1 MFSRSRAAES
11 DFALLA
17 GSNRRN
23 LVFRE
28 RASLVVKVQ
37 SNRAFI
43 GPFVGV
49 AEEICHDRRCQF
61 PHADS
66 ALPIFSDL
74 VFEAGLVARSLGDYF
89 SGAGLRLGVT
99 GLSRSGKTVFLT
111 ALVNNLIAGA
121 RLPVLAASA
130 EGRIKRARLEPQPDD
145 AVPRF
150 AYEEHLASL
159 TGPDRRWPQSTRR
172 ISQLRVTIE
181 FETASAWGSR
191 SESLSVDLVDY
202 PGEWLLDLPLL
213 DKTYADWS
221 RETLKASETPARAL
235 LSAEWR
241 AALHGL
247 DPSAEASE
255 DSARRIAER
264 FTAYLRRARDDV
276 YALSTLPPGRFL
288 MPGDLEGSPALTFAP
303 IPLGEG
309 EAIVSGSL
317 AAMMARR
324 YEAYKAHVVRPFFR
338 DHFARLDRQI
348 VLVDALTALNSGP
361 AALKDLENALADVMR
376 AFRAGRASRLASIFR
391 PRIDRILFAATKAD
405 HLHHT
410 SHDRLEA
417 ILRVLTARA
426 IARAEGVGAG
436 IDVIALAAIRATR
449 EAEIRHGG
457 ETLNAIIGVPEAGER
472 IGDQVFDG
480 IVEAAVFPGEL
491 PADPN
496 AIFKGDAIALPEADN
511 DWRFVRFRPPLT
523 AKGVPPPQ
531 IRLDRALQFLIGDR
545 LA

>member
-1 MFSRSRAAES
+1 MS
-11 DFALLA
+11 
-17 GSNRRN
+17 
-23 LVFRE
+23 
-28 RASLVVKVQ
+28 
-37 SNRAFI
+37 
-43 GPFVGV
+43 
-49 AEEICHDRRCQF
+49 
-61 PHADS
+61 
-66 ALPIFSDL
+66 IFSDL
-74 VFEAGLVARSLGDYF
+74 VFEAELVARSIGDYF
-89 SGAGLRLGVT
+89 SGSGLRLGVT

-130 EGRIKRARLEPQPDD
+130 EGRLTRARLEPQPDD

-150 AYEEHLASL
+150 AYEEHLTSL
-159 TGPDRRWPQSTRR
+159 GGPDRRWPQSTRR
-172 ISQLRVTIE
+172 ISQLRLTIE
-181 FETASAWGSR
+181 FESAARWSGR
-191 SESLSVDLVDY
+191 SSSLTVDLVDY

-213 DKTYADWS
+213 DKSYAEWA
-221 RETLKASETPARAL
+221 RETLLASETPARAP
-235 LSAEWR
+235 LSADWR
-241 AALHGL
+241 ATLEGL
-247 DPSAEASE
+247 DPHAEAHEDAARGISE
-255 DSARRIAER
+255 C

-309 EAIVSGSL
+309 DAIKAGSM
-317 AAMMARR
+317 AAMMERR

-361 AALKDLENALADVMR
+361 AALRDLENALSDVLR
-376 AFRAGRASRLASIFR
+376 AFRAGRSSRFASVFR

-417 ILRVLTARA
+417 ILRALTAKA
-426 IARAEGVGAG
+426 IARAEGVGAD

-449 EAEIRHGG
+449 EAEIRHDG
-457 ETLNAIIGVPEAGER
+457 ETLDAIIGVPEKGET
-472 IGDQVFDG
+472 IGGQKFDG
-480 IVEAAVFPGEL
+480 VVEAAVFPGEL
-491 PADPN
+491 PADPTS
-496 AIFKGDAIALPEADN
+496 IFDGEAIALPEADN
-511 DWRFVRFRPPLT
+511 DWRFVRFRPPIT
-523 AKGVPPPQ
+523 ARGQPAPQ

>member
-1 MFSRSRAAES
+1 MSVFT
-11 DFALLA
+11 DF
-17 GSNRRN
+17 
-23 LVFRE
+23 
-28 RASLVVKVQ
+28 
-37 SNRAFI
+37 
-43 GPFVGV
+43 
-49 AEEICHDRRCQF
+49 
-61 PHADS
+61 
-66 ALPIFSDL
+66 
-74 VFEAGLVARSLGDYF
+74 VFEAGLVARSIGDYF
-89 SGAGLRLGVT
+89 SGAALRLGVT

-111 ALVNNLIAGA
+111 ALVNNMIAGA

-130 EGRIKRARLEPQPDD
+130 EGRITRARLEPQPDD

-150 AYEEHLASL
+150 AYEDHLMSL
-159 TGPDRRWPQSTRR
+159 SGPDRRWPRSTRR
-172 ISQLRVTIE
+172 IAELRLTIE
-181 FETASAWGSR
+181 FERAAGWGAR
-191 SESLSVDLVDY
+191 SSSLTLDLVDY

-213 DKTYADWS
+213 DKTYAEWS
-221 RETLKASETPARAL
+221 CETLAASRTPARAP
-235 LSAEWR
+235 LSDKWR
-241 AALHGL
+241 AALAGL
-247 DPSAEASE
+247 DAEADANE
-255 DSARRIAER
+255 DAARRIAEL
-264 FTAYLRRARDDV
+264 FTAYLKRARDDV

-303 IPLGEG
+303 IALGED
-309 EAIVSGSL
+309 ATIAPGSL

-361 AALKDLENALADVMR
+361 AALSDLEHALSDILR
-376 AFRAGRASRLASIFR
+376 AFRAGRSSRLASIFR

-410 SHDRLEA
+410 SHDRLEG
-417 ILRVLTARA
+417 ILRALTAKA
-426 IARAEGVGAG
+426 IARAEGVGAE

-449 EAEIRHGG
+449 EAQIRHGR
-457 ETLNAIIGVPEAGER
+457 ETLDAIIGVPEMGET
-472 IGDQVFDG
+472 IGGQVFDG
-480 IVEAAVFPGEL
+480 VAEAAVFPGEL
-491 PADPN
+491 PAEPN

-523 AKGVPPPQ
+523 QRGEPAPQ